1 VNPARTWTMVYE
13 IDLAFV
19 SLEIAM
25 LYAVDRTP

>member
-1 VNPARTWTMVYE
+1 MVYE